1 MPRRPWPT
9 SHAPRTVQTSG
20 ESSIHVVPDKVV
32 VSFGIE
38 TRDAALDAAK
48 SRNASEAARL
58 LKAIKALGIEA
69 DAIQSDVL
77 TVTLEYSNR
86 HAITGYMA
94 RRNYSVTLK
103 DPKAFEGLVDTVLN
117 NGANQ
122 ILGFQFLTT
131 ELRKHRDEAPRLAIR
146 AAREKAG
153 ALASELGCGVGK
165 PLTIVEGGSNGYGYY
180 GGWGGGNVSQV
191 NAFSSAPGGN
201 QDAGETV
208 MLGRIN
214 VTAQVSVTFELTD
227 R

>member
-1 MPRRPWPT
+1 MMRLIPRSIGPLALVVLAAAALGDEPR
-9 SHAPRTVQTSG
+9 ARTVQTSG

-38 TRDAALDAAK
+38 TRDTALDAAK

-58 LKAIKALGIEA
+58 LKAIKALGVET

-77 TVTLEYSNR
+77 TVTIEYSNR
-86 HAITGYMA
+86 HTIAAYYV

-103 DPKAFEGLVDTVLN
+103 DPKAFEGLVDTALN

-131 ELRKHRDEAPRLAIR
+131 ELRKHRDEARRLAIR
-146 AAREKAG
+146 AAREKAV

-165 PLTIVEGGSNGYGYY
+165 PLTIVEGGSYAYFGGLNGASA
-180 GGWGGGNVSQV
+180 SQV
-191 NAFSSAPGGN
+191 NAFSQAARRK
-201 QDAGETV
+201 Q
-208 MLGRIN
+208 
-214 VTAQVSVTFELTD
+214 
-227 R
+227 